1 MTADWAGAGIPLNAI
16 APGTVVTPMTE
27 PMLASPDMRKIVD
40 ATVPMPL
47 HGHAQPEQ
55 IVPLLAWLT
64 SPGNELVTGQ
74 VVFIDGGAD
83 AVLRGDGTW

>member
-1 MTADWAGAGIPLNAI
+1 AGIPLNAI

-27 PMLASPDMRKIVD
+27 PMLAGPDVRKIVD

-47 HGHAQPEQ
+47 HGHAQPAQ
-55 IVPLLAWLT
+55 IAPLLTWLT
-64 SPGNELVTGQ
+64 SPENELVTGQ